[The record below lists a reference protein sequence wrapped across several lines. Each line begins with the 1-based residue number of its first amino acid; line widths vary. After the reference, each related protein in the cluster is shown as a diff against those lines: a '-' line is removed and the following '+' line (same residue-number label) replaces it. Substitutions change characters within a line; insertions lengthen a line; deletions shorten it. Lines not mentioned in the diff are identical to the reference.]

1 MTCATRRG
9 PPVVKGGLATPPHR
23 LTSVPSPR
31 RPFIP
36 AAAES
41 KLYDWNKYNF
51 GYFINGALAG
61 GICCSVTH
69 GGMCPV
75 DVVKT
80 RIQLDPVTYNSG
92 LIGGTKQ
99 VIAAEGAGALLT
111 GLGPTALG
119 YFIQGDLCVPLCWP
133 GWLAAA
139 AGEGPSRAR

>member
-1 MTCATRRG
+1 L
-9 PPVVKGGLATPPHR
+9 P
-23 LTSVPSPR
+23 

-41 KLYDWNKYNF
+41 KLYDWNKYSF

-80 RIQLDPVTYNSG
+80 RIQLDPVTYNQG
-92 LIGGTKQ
+92 LIGGIKQ
-99 VIAAEGAGALLT
+99 VVAAEGTGALAT
-111 GLGPTALG
+111 GLGPTAIG
-119 YFIQGDLCVPLCWP
+119 YFIQGELTTSQPAWRSNPHPNAPL
-133 GWLAAA
+133 
-139 AGEGPSRAR
+139 PSLVLFFACRAVERAFPDDAILPPCLPR